1 MRIIEPGILA
11 GRTPDAGT
19 PAGHPPG
26 GWDRCRFLTYAGAT
40 SDADLREEVV
50 KPACW
55 VSGVQHVVCGLEVP
69 HLPEPFAGALTGG
82 SRAEILR
89 QNRRRFHDQFGRVV
103 GALYTPAVYRANAH
117 EWDVGH
123 HVFDIR
129 LLNSA
134 VGARDGAGGSPME
147 RLGSVAP
154 TQLRLLILVRVAVR
168 LPSGSPP
175 DEARLRAL
183 GRAVDLARKACRQI
197 RALAPRELTLR
208 DIHWAFDTADSAQCP
223 PGPAAGRDDSVQ
235 CWLTPGQAWL
245 GPAEEGL
252 GIADIRRSYAL
263 NVPLPPLRRDRYMEQ
278 LQPPAGRTGDA
289 LYALPVPLPATG
301 SSLMATLAAL
311 TSTSRPAGLCLR
323 LQPTIK
329 TDLEAKAMHER
340 LKTLMDL
347 GIENAATRHLAVTL
361 LQEELFQAAIQVAS
375 TDADALN
382 EIAASYTGENRPD
395 GPTPVLESPRRF
407 ALVSPLAAPERAVAA
422 FNLGFLE
429 FMPWGAVSNELH
441 ERTLLAGNRPPPAPG
456 LAFVGQAFALENQ
469 EVFLARDAEFDPRLA
484 RQRMLITFDEAVGL
498 WRLPVVD
505 PGGQAGVA
513 SRLPNPFEQ
522 LPEETPDDG
531 DAISMG
537 VVQHR
542 GRATGQHFRL
552 PLIRPK
558 RVTPN
563 LAGVGD
569 RVLMVAGSPG
579 SGKTNFCL
587 SFLGQLWD
595 NRPRGGAAPR
605 AKYPYLVIDPTRGN
619 EFRQVMRYAGDDLL
633 IFTVGDGR
641 CSGFRFNPFIVPRQV
656 SVQTHVSRL
665 MSCFKAAYHMWDP
678 LPAIFEMAIKRAY
691 QGRRRPLWDKRHPGA
706 PWLAAEDFPSD
717 PGEPFPDLDDVIGA
731 MGRGGGGAPEE
742 GPELWSVDGRPT
754 VMHEQR
760 GLWGGQTENAATI
773 VASTFLRLGS
783 LRDSFGHI
791 LGVGRG
797 TDPLVDIAKLL
808 ERPVVLEMGMVGDSQ
823 ALSLIMAFL
832 LSCLRGTIE
841 TTGPA
846 LRGAARAEGGGW
858 LNMLVIEEAHL
869 LLSAEGGGGGKDAGN
884 SKAQAAEDI
893 NNMLAEVR
901 KYGQG
906 VMLLD
911 QRPGSLVGGAIDNA
925 YAICMHRLNEE
936 RSFAQFSQLLNLSAD
951 QQRFAR
957 TELRPGEMITLD
969 RRSGLPVLVRPPDEG
984 TSDAKLDDAS
994 VREAMLARRE
1004 AVRLEPA
1011 PRPDPG
1017 PAPGPDPNPPE
1028 RPPAAEPDL
1037 PAAIVAHGLGER
1049 FGRLRDQVA
1058 GLPDEPPS
1066 GRGAWTLYDSA
1077 GRLRWELGRHGVRVS
1092 TRDVLALAVAAAGR
1106 PDPLTDALL
1115 AAVKETA

>member
-1 MRIIEPGILA
+1 MQIIEPDVYRALT
-11 GRTPDAGT
+11 GRA
-19 PAGHPPG
+19 PG
-26 GWDRCRFLTYAGAT
+26 RWDHCRFLTYAGAT
-40 SDADLREEVV
+40 SDADLREAVV

-55 VSGVQHVVCGLEVP
+55 VPGVQHIVCGLEVP

-82 SRAEILR
+82 SRAEMVR
-89 QNRRRFHDQFGRVV
+89 QHRRRFHDQFGRVV
-103 GALYTPAVYRANAH
+103 GAIYTPAIYRANAH

-123 HVFDIR
+123 HVFEIR
-129 LLNSA
+129 FLNSA
-134 VGARDGAGGSPME
+134 VGVGAGGPPVE
-147 RLGSVAP
+147 RLGSIAP

-168 LPSGSPP
+168 LPTSSPP
-175 DEARLRAL
+175 DEARVRSLH
-183 GRAVDLARKACRQI
+183 RAVDLARKACRQI

-208 DIHWAFDTADSAQCP
+208 DIHWAFDPADRAQCP
-223 PGPAAGRDDSVQ
+223 PGSAPGRDDSIQ

-245 GPAEEGL
+245 GAAENGL
-252 GIADIRRSYAL
+252 TVADIRRSYAL
-263 NVPLPPLRRDRYMEQ
+263 NVPLPPLHRDRYMAQ
-278 LQPPAGRTGDA
+278 LQQGAQGGEDA
-289 LYALPVPLPATG
+289 LYALPVPLPAAG

-311 TSTSRPAGLCLR
+311 TSTSHPAGLCLR

-329 TDLEAKAMHER
+329 TDLEAKAMYDRFQILRR
-340 LKTLMDL
+340 LE
-347 GIENAATRHLAVTL
+347 IENVATRHLAVTL
-361 LQEELFQAAIQVAS
+361 LQEELFHAAIQVAS

-382 EIAASYTGENRPD
+382 EITASYTGENKPD

-407 ALVSPLAAPERAVAA
+407 AQVLPLTASERAVAA
-422 FNLGFLE
+422 FNLCFLE

-441 ERTLLAGNRPPPAPG
+441 EQTLLSGNRPPAAPG
-456 LAFVGQAFALENQ
+456 LAFIGQAFALENQ
-469 EVFLARDAEFDPRLA
+469 EVFLARDAEFDPRLM
-484 RQRMLITFDEAVGL
+484 RQRMLITFDEAVDL
-498 WRLPVVD
+498 WRLPVVE
-505 PGGQAGVA
+505 PGGQAGVT

-522 LPEETPDDG
+522 LPEDTPDDG

-595 NRPRGGAAPR
+595 NRPNSGREPR
-605 AKYPYLVIDPTRGN
+605 VKYPYLVIDPTRGN

-633 IFTVGDGR
+633 IFTVGDSR

-656 SVQTHVSRL
+656 SVQTHISRI

-691 QGRRRPLWDKRHPGA
+691 EGRRRPLWNTRHPGVA
-706 PWLAAEDFPSD
+706 WLAAEDFPSEA
-717 PGEPFPDLDDVIGA
+717 GEPFPDLDDVIGA
-731 MGRGGGGAPEE
+731 MGRGGGSE
-742 GPELWSVDGRPT
+742 PELWSVDGRPT
-754 VMHEQR
+754 VMFEQR
-760 GLWGGQTENAATI
+760 DMWGGQTENAATI
-773 VASTFLRLGS
+773 VASTYLRLNS
-783 LRDSFGHI
+783 LRGSFGHI
-791 LGVGRG
+791 LGAGQSA
-797 TDPLVDIAKLL
+797 DPLIDIAKLL

-846 LRGAARAEGGGW
+846 LRDAARAAGGGW
-858 LNMLVIEEAHL
+858 VNMLVVEEAHL

-925 YAICMHRLNEE
+925 YVICMHRLNEE
-936 RSFAQFSQLLNLSAD
+936 KSFTQFSQLLNLSAD

-984 TSDAKLDDAS
+984 TGDAKLDDAS
-994 VREAMLARRE
+994 VRQDMLKRRE

-1011 PRPDPG
+1011 PDGVPKSPG
-1017 PAPGPDPNPPE
+1017 ASAPGPDPGS
-1028 RPPAAEPDL
+1028 AEPDL
-1037 PAAIVAHGLGER
+1037 VAAIAAHGLDDG
-1049 FGRLRDQVA
+1049 FGKLRDLVA
-1058 GLPDEPPS
+1058 GLTDGPP
-1066 GRGAWTLYDSA
+1066 GERAAWQIYGLA
-1077 GRLRWELGRHGVRVS
+1077 GRLRWELQRHRMPVS
-1092 TRDVLALAVAAAGR
+1092 TRAVLAAAVAAAGR
-1106 PDPLTDALL
+1106 TDSLTDALL